1 MTSPITTFETVPDQ
15 AVADGTIVGADVVV
29 MHHGKIVAH
38 HQAGFADREA
48 GIAVT
53 SATRFRLD
61 SVSKA
66 FTSVAAIRL
75 IERKIIHP
83 DDLVST
89 WLPEFQPR
97 LASGKIAEI
106 RLHHLMTHTA
116 GFGLRAMEGGTG
128 PYTRAGVSDGMDLSG
143 IGMEENLQR
152 ISSVPLEFEP
162 GTRWMYSLATDVL
175 GEVVGRAYGSS
186 LREAIRDLIT
196 HPLDLP
202 SVSFDVSDD
211 SAESL
216 AAQYTDG
223 ASSPDRMPEQSV
235 PAVGEG
241 GPIRSLRRCFDST
254 AYPSGGSGIVGS
266 AIDVATFLDAV
277 RHLDLRIVSA
287 DSAGYLFE
295 NQIGTLECD
304 PGWGYTYGWSVLVD
318 PSKDATPQSAGT
330 ISWAGGLG
338 HRWFVDP
345 VNQLTVVS
353 LTNTCYAGTFGPY
366 PDSIRDAAYQLIA
379 D

>member
-1 MTSPITTFETVPDQ
+1 MTSRNSLFEAVPDQ
-15 AVADGTIVGADVVV
+15 AVAEGAIVGADVVV
-29 MHHGKIVAH
+29 MHHGEIVAH

-48 GIAVT
+48 GIPVNP
-53 SATRFRLD
+53 ATKFRLD
-61 SVSKA
+61 SATKA

-75 IERKIIHP
+75 IEQKIIHP

-97 LASGKIAEI
+97 LPSGNTAEI

-116 GFGLRAMEGGTG
+116 GFGLRAMEGGSG
-128 PYTRAGVSDGMDLSG
+128 PYSRAGVSDGMDLSG

-162 GTRWMYSLATDVL
+162 GTQWMYSLATDVL

-196 HPLDLP
+196 VPLELRT
-202 SVSFDVSDD
+202 VGFDVPEDD
-211 SAESL
+211 AESL

-223 ASSPDRMPEQSV
+223 EPAAQRMPDHVV
-235 PAVGEG
+235 PAAGEG
-241 GPIRSLRRCFDST
+241 GPIRSLRRCFDLT
-254 AYPSGGSGIVGS
+254 AYPSGGAGIVGS
-266 AIDVATFLDAV
+266 ALDVAIFLDAV
-277 RHLDLRIVSA
+277 RRLDLRIVSG
-287 DSAGYLFE
+287 DSADYLFA
-295 NQIGTLECD
+295 NQIGSLECD
-304 PGWGYTYGWSVLVD
+304 AGWGYTYGWSVLVD
-318 PSKDATPQSAGT
+318 PSKDSTPQSAGT

-345 VNQLTVVS
+345 ANHLTVVS

-366 PDSIRDAAYQLIA
+366 PDSIRDAAYRLIA